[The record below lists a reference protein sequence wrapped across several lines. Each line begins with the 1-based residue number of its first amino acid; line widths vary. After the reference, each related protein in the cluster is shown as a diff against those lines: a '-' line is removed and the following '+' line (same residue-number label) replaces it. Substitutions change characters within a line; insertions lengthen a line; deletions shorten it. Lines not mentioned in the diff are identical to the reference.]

1 MSALLLG
8 LACGRNE
15 RFTAFMR
22 KIKPLLQLLNLAT
35 NQNFYIDF
43 TPTIFRL
50 KSFSDKGYHSPN
62 TMRNEPCNIGSDIL
76 LFLLLRLSDL
86 CICYTQGRRKKN
98 LSYLQFCSLSFD
110 FNLKRLPFRGVYSDG
125 NQMSWPSTLT
135 FHIMYAVSLMTASS

>member
-50 KSFSDKGYHSPN
+50 KSLSDKGYHSSN

-76 LFLLLRLSDL
+76 LFLLLRLSNL
-86 CICYTQGRRKKN
+86 CICYT
-98 LSYLQFCSLSFD
+98 
-110 FNLKRLPFRGVYSDG
+110 
-125 NQMSWPSTLT
+125 
-135 FHIMYAVSLMTASS
+135 